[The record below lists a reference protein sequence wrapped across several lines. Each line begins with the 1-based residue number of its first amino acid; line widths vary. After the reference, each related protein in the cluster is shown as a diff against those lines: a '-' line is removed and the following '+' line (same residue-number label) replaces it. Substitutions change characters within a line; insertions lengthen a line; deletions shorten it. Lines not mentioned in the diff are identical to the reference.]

1 MTSSGEYTVSETARA
16 AGISR
21 QAYYKWLNRRL
32 SLREQQEREVLEGI
46 KRIEKRHQDSVGYDK
61 MVRLL
66 NKEGRLSY
74 RVGIKRVSR
83 IMKINGI
90 RADYRQPK
98 KDRQGAKQTYQ
109 DENLLN
115 RQFKQEKPN
124 QVWVTDTT
132 ELTYGTANKVRLH
145 AILDLYGQRPAA
157 WLISPTENQRSRNQ
171 SL

>member
-1 MTSSGEYTVSETARA
+1 MTSSGEYTVSETARTA
-16 AGISR
+16 EISR

-32 SLREQQEREVLEGI
+32 SLREQQEREVLEEI

-98 KDRQGAKQTYQ
+98 RTAREQNKPIKMKTY
-109 DENLLN
+109 
-115 RQFKQEKPN
+115 
-124 QVWVTDTT
+124 
-132 ELTYGTANKVRLH
+132 
-145 AILDLYGQRPAA
+145 
-157 WLISPTENQRSRNQ
+157 
-171 SL
+171 

>member
-32 SLREQQEREVLEGI
+32 SLREQQGREVLEEI
-46 KRIEKRHQDSVGYDK
+46 KRIEKRHQDSGHQDSVGYDK

-74 RVGIKRVSR
+74 RVGIKQVSR

-115 RQFKQEKPN
+115 RQFK
-124 QVWVTDTT
+124 
-132 ELTYGTANKVRLH
+132 
-145 AILDLYGQRPAA
+145 
-157 WLISPTENQRSRNQ
+157 
-171 SL
+171 

>member
-1 MTSSGEYTVSETARA
+1 
-16 AGISR
+16 
-21 QAYYKWLNRRL
+21 
-32 SLREQQEREVLEGI
+32 
-46 KRIEKRHQDSVGYDK
+46 

-132 ELTYGTANKVRLH
+132 GRIINLTPNLRL
-145 AILDLYGQRPAA
+145 A
-157 WLISPTENQRSRNQ
+157 SS
-171 SL
+171 

>member
-32 SLREQQEREVLEGI
+32 SLREQQEREVLEEI

-90 RADYRQPK
+90 RADIQKRDPK
-98 KDRQGAKQTYQ
+98 HKDDVIAPSSTKFGVNIDVFNFFLEREMFKDGNDQT
-109 DENLLN
+109 
-115 RQFKQEKPN
+115 
-124 QVWVTDTT
+124 
-132 ELTYGTANKVRLH
+132 
-145 AILDLYGQRPAA
+145 
-157 WLISPTENQRSRNQ
+157 
-171 SL
+171 

>member
-1 MTSSGEYTVSETARA
+1 
-16 AGISR
+16 
-21 QAYYKWLNRRL
+21 
-32 SLREQQEREVLEGI
+32 
-46 KRIEKRHQDSVGYDK
+46 

-98 KDRQGAKQTYQ
+98 RDRQGAKQTYQ

-132 ELTYGTANKVRLH
+132 ELTYGTANKVRPH

>member
-16 AGISR
+16 AEISR

-32 SLREQQEREVLEGI
+32 SLREQQEREVLEEI

-83 IMKINGI
+83 IMKIIEFGRITGSQKRTAREQNKPI
-90 RADYRQPK
+90 K
-98 KDRQGAKQTYQ
+98 MKTY
-109 DENLLN
+109 
-115 RQFKQEKPN
+115 
-124 QVWVTDTT
+124 
-132 ELTYGTANKVRLH
+132 
-145 AILDLYGQRPAA
+145 
-157 WLISPTENQRSRNQ
+157 
-171 SL
+171 

>member
-1 MTSSGEYTVSETARA
+1 
-16 AGISR
+16 
-21 QAYYKWLNRRL
+21 
-32 SLREQQEREVLEGI
+32 
-46 KRIEKRHQDSVGYDK
+46 

-145 AILDLYGQRPAA
+145 ASIWTTASSMVNLTNGDH
-157 WLISPTENQRSRNQ
+157 RSRNQ

>member
-16 AGISR
+16 AEISR

-32 SLREQQEREVLEGI
+32 SSLREQQEREVLEEI
-46 KRIEKRHQDSVGYDK
+46 KRIKKRHQDSVGYDK

-98 KDRQGAKQTYQ
+98 RTAREQNKPIKMKTY
-109 DENLLN
+109 
-115 RQFKQEKPN
+115 
-124 QVWVTDTT
+124 
-132 ELTYGTANKVRLH
+132 
-145 AILDLYGQRPAA
+145 
-157 WLISPTENQRSRNQ
+157 
-171 SL
+171 

>member
-1 MTSSGEYTVSETARA
+1 
-16 AGISR
+16 
-21 QAYYKWLNRRL
+21 
-32 SLREQQEREVLEGI
+32 
-46 KRIEKRHQDSVGYDK
+46 

-98 KDRQGAKQTYQ
+98 KDHQGAKQTYQ

-115 RQFKQEKPN
+115 R
-124 QVWVTDTT
+124 
-132 ELTYGTANKVRLH
+132 
-145 AILDLYGQRPAA
+145 
-157 WLISPTENQRSRNQ
+157 
-171 SL
+171 

>member
-32 SLREQQEREVLEGI
+32 SLREQQEREVLEEI

-115 RQFKQEKPN
+115 RQFK
-124 QVWVTDTT
+124 
-132 ELTYGTANKVRLH
+132 
-145 AILDLYGQRPAA
+145 
-157 WLISPTENQRSRNQ
+157 
-171 SL
+171 